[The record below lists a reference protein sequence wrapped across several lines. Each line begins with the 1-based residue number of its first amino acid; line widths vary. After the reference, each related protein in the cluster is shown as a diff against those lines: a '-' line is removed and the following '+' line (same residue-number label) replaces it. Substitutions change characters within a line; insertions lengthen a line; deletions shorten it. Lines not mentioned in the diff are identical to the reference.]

1 MKIKIKGTGSAVPK
15 LRVTND
21 DLSKL
26 MDTSDEWIRS
36 RTGIGARHLAV
47 EETTTGLAVAAAK
60 EALKDAEMTAEEL
73 DLIIAATVTAD
84 KFLPNLSCEVQSALG
99 AKNAVAFDLNA
110 ACSGFLFAL
119 NTVQMYLENGVYK
132 KALVIG
138 AETLSKIMDWN
149 DRSTCVLFGDGAG
162 AAVVAA
168 ELEDENSAGNQDDVV
183 DSEVDCK
190 MVQADAADSKVN
202 CKMAHADDADSR
214 TNCKAM
220 QPGASDKSGI
230 LSMVQGSDGARGEV
244 LRCDNR
250 PVNNPFAVND
260 TKLSYVSMNGQE
272 VYKFAVKTVPKVIEE
287 AVKKAGLEVE
297 DIDLF
302 VLHQANLRIIES
314 VAKRLHQPMEK
325 FPTNLEECGNISAAS
340 VPILLDNI
348 NKHGMICEGKKIV
361 LAGFGAG
368 LTWGATVLVW

>member
-1 MKIKIKGTGSAVPK
+1 MKIKIRGTGSAVPK

-60 EALKDAEMTAEEL
+60 EALKDAGMTAEEL

-99 AKNAVAFDLNA
+99 AENAVAFDLNA

-119 NTVQMYLENGVYK
+119 NTVQMYLENGIYK

-149 DRSTCVLFGDGAG
+149 DRGTCVLFGDGAG

-168 ELEDENSAGNQDDVV
+168 EEEVENQ
-183 DSEVDCK
+183 
-190 MVQADAADSKVN
+190 DAADSG
-202 CKMAHADDADSR
+202 

-260 TKLSYVSMNGQE
+260 SKLSYVSMNGQE

-314 VAKRLHQPMEK
+314 VARRLHQPMGK

>member
-1 MKIKIKGTGSAVPK
+1 
-15 LRVTND
+15 
-21 DLSKL
+21 
-26 MDTSDEWIRS
+26 
-36 RTGIGARHLAV
+36 
-47 EETTTGLAVAAAK
+47 
-60 EALKDAEMTAEEL
+60 
-73 DLIIAATVTAD
+73 
-84 KFLPNLSCEVQSALG
+84 
-99 AKNAVAFDLNA
+99 
-110 ACSGFLFAL
+110 
-119 NTVQMYLENGVYK
+119 
-132 KALVIG
+132 
-138 AETLSKIMDWN
+138 MDWN

-162 AAVVAA
+162 AAVVTA
-168 ELEDENSAGNQDDVV
+168 EDENVDGHSAVTSGK
-183 DSEVDCK
+183 S
-190 MVQADAADSKVN
+190 DAGMMQTGAV
-202 CKMAHADDADSR
+202 SR
-214 TNCKAM
+214 IN
-220 QPGASDKSGI
+220 KSGI

-250 PVNNPFAVND
+250 PVNNPFAAND
-260 TKLSYVSMNGQE
+260 SKLSYVSMDGQE